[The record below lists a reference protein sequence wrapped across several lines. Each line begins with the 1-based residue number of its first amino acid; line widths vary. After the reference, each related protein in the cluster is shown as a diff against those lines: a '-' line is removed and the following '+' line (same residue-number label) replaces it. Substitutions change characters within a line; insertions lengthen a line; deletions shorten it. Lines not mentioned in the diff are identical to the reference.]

1 VNAAY
6 SIVELAALGVP
17 VEVEDGSM
25 PCDRVGCSCPA
36 DVLIP
41 GASLC
46 RRCFESFVWRRDDG
60 CGSGGYE
67 VPVEEVVGGPEWRR
81 GRDLEYAER
90 LRDHPGFERRFA
102 AWDERLDQ
110 LAADAVDDLLEDLAR
125 SPA

>member
-1 VNAAY
+1 MNAAY
-6 SIVELAALGVP
+6 TFAELAALGVP
-17 VEVEDGSM
+17 VDIDDGTLA
-25 PCDRVGCSCPA
+25 CDRSSCNSPA
-36 DVLIP
+36 DVIIP
-41 GASLC
+41 GAALC
-46 RRCFESFVWRRDDG
+46 RPCFDSFVWRRDDG

-67 VPVEEVVGGPEWRR
+67 IPGEEVVGGDSWRH

-90 LRDHPGFERRFA
+90 LRDHPGFGRRFA